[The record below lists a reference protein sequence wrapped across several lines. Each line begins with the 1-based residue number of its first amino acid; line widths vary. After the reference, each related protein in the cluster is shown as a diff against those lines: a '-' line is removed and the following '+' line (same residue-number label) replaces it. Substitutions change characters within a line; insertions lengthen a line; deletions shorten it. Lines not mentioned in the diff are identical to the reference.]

1 MSELI
6 GKLAEIDGAGGDGK
20 IKPQELL
27 DIQAALREL
36 AGKAEEWAT
45 ARTESLRTRFNR
57 WSGQSIDGRKWAKNC
72 GYEPVP
78 FDGSSDQR
86 VWWVDQTIREQ
97 ETLRT
102 VALARA
108 TLRCEPRNG
117 AKDDEQAQA
126 LTVLL
131 RWLRDRLGQS
141 WYEEHRKLTNYELG
155 DSPAVALMRVWWRS
169 ETKIVMQKMDV
180 EQLATLW
187 QAEYAERA
195 ALAGGE
201 PDPMAVQQAMTDF
214 AAALTDPEAGD
225 EELAELLTRFFPRL
239 TTSRAKKAVRQIRK
253 DGTAEIPVPEVSY
266 EGPAVSAR
274 RFAEDFIVPDNM
286 REFDACPMWFEPE
299 WLTKVQLLERQA
311 TDGWDKDFVADVLK
325 QDGQAAV
332 PEYDERDNGLLSE
345 RSAEDRKGAYQV
357 VWVWSIAA
365 NDDGLPAKYYSVI
378 HMDSAKTAFGRRIY
392 RAPGNRWPG
401 VFHRREF
408 IDKWALNSRS
418 VAEIEGPGQFG
429 IKLLRD
435 VAVDNANIGGLPPFV
450 TFGHSNKGS
459 IDLGPLAHLP
469 LRQGGDARFM
479 QPPAF
484 PAAARQ
490 VSEDM
495 RTDRNRYWG
504 RASEEVDTTLSAMQR
519 EADIA
524 AFMDRVH
531 DELQLILDLAL
542 TSMAQ
547 EEITRILDEAGVKL
561 STAPADLAGQ
571 YDVRIIFDPADL
583 DVESVIK
590 RCEALSGVMMAM
602 DVDKTI
608 DTSRFVE
615 YGVRALFPQLAGDG
629 LRPQQEGL
637 QKELDDESKNYH
649 KLRAGEMP
657 AMNTEG
663 AWNYEARVQYY
674 NDLQTNNPDVFA
686 DLAMDKQVALKQ
698 WIEALQQQ
706 AQQYGENV
714 AIGRTGAAGVR
725 EE

>member
-1 MSELI
+1 
-6 GKLAEIDGAGGDGK
+6 
-20 IKPQELL
+20 
-27 DIQAALREL
+27 
-36 AGKAEEWAT
+36 
-45 ARTESLRTRFNR
+45 
-57 WSGQSIDGRKWAKNC
+57 
-72 GYEPVP
+72 
-78 FDGSSDQR
+78 
-86 VWWVDQTIREQ
+86 
-97 ETLRT
+97 
-102 VALARA
+102 
-108 TLRCEPRNG
+108 
-117 AKDDEQAQA
+117 
-126 LTVLL
+126 
-131 RWLRDRLGQS
+131 
-141 WYEEHRKLTNYELG
+141 
-155 DSPAVALMRVWWRS
+155 
-169 ETKIVMQKMDV
+169 
-180 EQLATLW
+180 
-187 QAEYAERA
+187 
-195 ALAGGE
+195 
-201 PDPMAVQQAMTDF
+201 
-214 AAALTDPEAGD
+214 
-225 EELAELLTRFFPRL
+225 
-239 TTSRAKKAVRQIRK
+239 
-253 DGTAEIPVPEVSY
+253 
-266 EGPAVSAR
+266 
-274 RFAEDFIVPDNM
+274 
-286 REFDACPMWFEPE
+286 
-299 WLTKVQLLERQA
+299 
-311 TDGWDKDFVADVLK
+311 
-325 QDGQAAV
+325 
-332 PEYDERDNGLLSE
+332 
-345 RSAEDRKGAYQV
+345 
-357 VWVWSIAA
+357 
-365 NDDGLPAKYYSVI
+365 
-378 HMDSAKTAFGRRIY
+378 
-392 RAPGNRWPG
+392 
-401 VFHRREF
+401 VFHRREY

-504 RASEEVDTTLSAMQR
+504 RASEEVDPTLSAMQR

-542 TSMAQ
+542 TSMTQ

-561 STAPADLAGQ
+561 STAPADL
-571 YDVRIIFDPADL
+571 

-590 RCEALSGVMMAM
+590 RCEALGGVMMAM
-602 DVDKTI
+602 DADKTI

-686 DLAMDKQVALKQ
+686 DLAMDKRVKLLDWITALK
-698 WIEALQQQ
+698 QQ

-714 AIGRTGAAGVR
+714 TIGRTGAAGVR